1 MVSPWVAGALKG
13 VEKGLAQRELQ
24 RKNDLANTFKLMT
37 LQSTLA
43 SNKLKQEKLIQE
55 KNEKVA
61 KEKTLQ
67 HLSGYTPSRTDDQG
81 NVVPEVVKVTPLSTM
96 TNQTPKALYGL
107 GKFHPSSLAMLARK
121 GALATAEK
129 NTLVQNI
136 IDQYDVTKTEAE
148 DFVNKRYKWEV
159 DRITGKIIKIDKL
172 KNEQG
177 SPVSPVGNINLPSAP
192 LGNNTLSN
200 KKVNQLPVNLGEK
213 KAFTDIDIEIFGN
226 KKGIPSY
233 LKNGKTNPEMVK
245 FINLTREKERK
256 DRIRYGIGSNL
267 NQNSTINSIPIMGT
281 FSYIPTMKNFGQRYR
296 NRVFGPKASQ
306 PMQDTNDV
314 SSLITRNSIFG
325 GTGKIQDKID
335 SFPILSQF
343 WSNERT
349 RKFAEYRARMQ
360 GLRNAVVQVNTFGE
374 RMGKEAIRFSLLQV
388 PDADAWFTNP
398 DKAAGQLLGLV
409 KTLNVRAQF
418 IKGKLKDP
426 NIPKNLVGPYQE
438 KLGEIEYALVLAGNP
453 WTIPKNLTLNKQAF
467 RSIAEQIL
475 PRNIVGMLKSNEIFL
490 PRKKQKTKE
499 EERQERVKKSM
510 DQGKRKKQKPAP
522 PPVGTNNSDTMKL
535 TITKIKKLTKKKQ
548 DPVGVPKKKTP
559 HAGSGRTYLDIP
571 WDKSTYDPFKKGE
584 K

>member
-67 HLSGYTPSRTDDQG
+67 NLSGYTPPRTDDQG

-233 LKNGKTNPEMVK
+233 LKNGKTNPEMA
-245 FINLTREKERK
+245 N
-256 DRIRYGIGSNL
+256 
-267 NQNSTINSIPIMGT
+267 
-281 FSYIPTMKNFGQRYR
+281 
-296 NRVFGPKASQ
+296 
-306 PMQDTNDV
+306 
-314 SSLITRNSIFG
+314 
-325 GTGKIQDKID
+325 
-335 SFPILSQF
+335 
-343 WSNERT
+343 
-349 RKFAEYRARMQ
+349 
-360 GLRNAVVQVNTFGE
+360 
-374 RMGKEAIRFSLLQV
+374 
-388 PDADAWFTNP
+388 
-398 DKAAGQLLGLV
+398 
-409 KTLNVRAQF
+409 
-418 IKGKLKDP
+418 
-426 NIPKNLVGPYQE
+426 
-438 KLGEIEYALVLAGNP
+438 
-453 WTIPKNLTLNKQAF
+453 
-467 RSIAEQIL
+467 
-475 PRNIVGMLKSNEIFL
+475 
-490 PRKKQKTKE
+490 RKKSYK
-499 EERQERVKKSM
+499 
-510 DQGKRKKQKPAP
+510 GKRKKRQ
-522 PPVGTNNSDTMKL
+522 D
-535 TITKIKKLTKKKQ
+535 KI
-548 DPVGVPKKKTP
+548 
-559 HAGSGRTYLDIP
+559 RNR
-571 WDKSTYDPFKKGE
+571 
-584 K
+584 